1 MDMNEMTPEKR
12 LKTFWQRP
20 EGKVGAFFL
29 VGAAII
35 FIIYSS
41 TILAFIIGLLQNMI
55 TAIVLFVVLGALLY
69 IILDPKFRALVWYM
83 YRSFMR
89 WVTGVFVQIDPIKIL
104 ESYIEYLYNN
114 LREMNTHIAKLK
126 GQVSKLQGVIETNK
140 AEMEQNLK
148 MAEQAKKAGNM
159 ELVAIN
165 TRQFGRLKESN
176 TRYNNLLGKMEI
188 LYKVLSKIHKN
199 SGYLI
204 KDTENEVRMR
214 KQEYEAIKAGHSA
227 MKSAMNII
235 QGDPDKKMIFDMATE
250 AVVDDVHTKI
260 GEMERFIEL
269 SGSFIDS
276 IDLQNGVY
284 EQSGLDI
291 LEKMD
296 KEGVSFLLGD
306 HPADIPGLEKTPEV
320 DIENTKDV
328 GNISDYSNL
337 FK

>member
-1 MDMNEMTPEKR
+1 MDMNDTTPEKR

-20 EGKVGAFFL
+20 EGKLGAFFL
-29 VGAAII
+29 VGATII

-41 TILAFIIGLLQNMI
+41 AILAFVIGLLSNLI
-55 TAIVLFVVLGALLY
+55 TAIALFVVLGIILY
-69 IILDPKFRALVWYM
+69 VILDPKFRTLVWYM
-83 YRSFMR
+83 YKSFMR
-89 WVTGVFVQIDPIKIL
+89 WITGIFVQIDPIKIL

-126 GQVSKLQGVIETNK
+126 GQVSKLQGVIQTNQ

-148 MAEQAKKAGNM
+148 MAEQAKKSNNM

-165 TRQFGRLKESN
+165 TRQFGRLQESN
-176 TRYNNLLGKMEI
+176 TRYKQLLGKMEV

-214 KQEYEAIKAGHSA
+214 KQEYQAIKAGHSA
-227 MKSAMNII
+227 MKSAMSII

-250 AVVDDVHTKI
+250 AVVDDVHNKI
-260 GEMERFIEL
+260 GEMERFIEI

-296 KEGVSFLLGD
+296 KEGMSFLLGE
-306 HPADIPGLEKTPEV
+306 PPKDIPGLEKTPE
-320 DIENTKDV
+320 IEIDNTKDI